1 MSNPIEEEGKKKMR
15 TRRKRR
21 WRRRRKM
28 KMRRRERWVRSRRC
42 NYAVTWTILY
52 EEDVVMRQ
60 FEQS

>member
-21 WRRRRKM
+21 WRRRKM

-52 EEDVVMRQ
+52 GDVVMRQ